1 MAAPPHTIYKQCKN
15 EFKELS
21 VKTIVW
27 IGFLKHAAKNGLLP
41 VLLASSDSLTQTY
54 FLICV
59 VLDSFDFEIL
69 NRTRFSSLPN
79 ATT

>member
-1 MAAPPHTIYKQCKN
+1 MAAPPHTIYKQCKH

-27 IGFLKHAAKNGLLP
+27 IGFLKHAAKNGHLAF
-41 VLLASSDSLTQTY
+41 LLASSDSLTQTY

-59 VLDSFDFEIL
+59 VLDSFNLKF
-69 NRTRFSSLPN
+69 
-79 ATT
+79 